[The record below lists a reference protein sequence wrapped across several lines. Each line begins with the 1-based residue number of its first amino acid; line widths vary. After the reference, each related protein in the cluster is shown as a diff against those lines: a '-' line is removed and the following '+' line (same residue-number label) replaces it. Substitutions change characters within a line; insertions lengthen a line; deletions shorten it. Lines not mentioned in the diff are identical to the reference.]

1 MDLKSKK
8 VASPDGRDVQ
18 GVYNPVT
25 MLKSYVFG
33 KSDGN
38 DGTSVESVGSSATY
52 DQMDDIEY
60 FLRAMLKQF
69 KVPWSRYKTPE
80 NTLEKNDSITYEE
93 YAFSRMII
101 RFQRRFAEGFKRGF
115 ITHLKLR
122 EIWEKAGYD
131 LLESDIDVEFVKPIL
146 YDLYETQK
154 LVDAKMTIYNAFA
167 DKDEISK
174 ILVQKKYLG
183 WSDRDVE
190 ENYKSIIKEKQMT
203 AVGDFFADQISEE
216 NPPVDFRSP
225 VRLKKDVDA
234 EEKTNSGIPAGNG
247 SSGSGD
253 GGDGGESGDDT
264 GIDNTEEE
272 SSGEDEGPGEPN
284 TPSFGL

>member
-1 MDLKSKK
+1 M
-8 VASPDGRDVQ
+8 
-18 GVYNPVT
+18 
-25 MLKSYVFG
+25 
-33 KSDGN
+33 
-38 DGTSVESVGSSATY
+38 
-52 DQMDDIEY
+52 
-60 FLRAMLKQF
+60 
-69 KVPWSRYKTPE
+69 
-80 NTLEKNDSITYEE
+80 
-93 YAFSRMII
+93 
-101 RFQRRFAEGFKRGF
+101 
-115 ITHLKLR
+115 
-122 EIWEKAGYD
+122 
-131 LLESDIDVEFVKPIL
+131 LESDIDVEFVKPIL

-234 EEKTNSGIPAGNG
+234 EEKANSGIPTGG
-247 SSGSGD
+247 SSSGGG
-253 GGDGGESGDDT
+253 GGDAGGDDAGGDDT
-264 GIDNTEEE
+264 GGDDSGEEE
-272 SSGEDEGPGEPN
+272 SGGEDEGPGEPS